1 MVEWP
6 LHPIED
12 LKGDISDL
20 ATMHYDA
27 IVLRKLGL
35 SYRFMRNELQMDDN
49 WMRMLRY
56 KPREWKEFLEFDE
69 SCASEM
75 GHQRV
80 AHVFGM
86 DMGMLKIAMNVK

>member
-1 MVEWP
+1 MVHWP

-27 IVLRKLGL
+27 SVLKKLGL
-35 SYRFMRNELQMDDN
+35 SYRFMRSSLHMDDD

-56 KPREWKEFLEFDE
+56 KPSEWKEHLEFDE
-69 SCASEM
+69 KCADEM
-75 GHQRV
+75 GPQRV
-80 AHVFGM
+80 AKVFGM
-86 DMGMLKIAMNVK
+86 DLGMLKIAMNVW